1 MVKRVISIFLACLF
15 LAGSALLP
23 LSDFSLLQDIPGM
36 YHNYAHI
43 TTKEEFGVI
52 DFIGDYLLH
61 GKEIFGHN
69 GHDKQQD
76 GNNSV
81 QFQHQANPLNVVF
94 LYRPLALAAIPECHN
109 KYTVPKESCCTS
121 DYQKK
126 LFRPPLA

>member
-1 MVKRVISIFLACLF
+1 MVKRVISIFLAFWF
-15 LAGSALLP
+15 LTGSVLLP
-23 LSDFSLLQDIPGM
+23 LSDFSLMQDIPGM
-36 YHNYAHI
+36 YRNYAHL

-69 GHDKQQD
+69 EHDKQQH
-76 GNNSV
+76 GTNAV

-94 LYRPLALAAIPECHN
+94 FNRALSLAGIPECHN
-109 KYTVPKESCCTS
+109 EYQIPKESFYGS
-121 DYQKK
+121 GYQKK